1 MPATNKKVNSK
12 TNVKAKIKEP
22 ETAKMPVKERIPQA
36 NSIRRDPFIGK
47 KIGNCEVR
55 EKMNEG
61 GTAYIY
67 KAFNTSFKMHR
78 VLKILKPTL
87 TEEQDFHVFF
97 IQEAQL
103 TARLDHPNILRV
115 FDTGVVDGHFYIEM
129 EYIEGET
136 LRSLI
141 SKKSKLSERET
152 LHIASQ
158 LVKALKYAHNVKIK
172 TPSGKMINGIL
183 HRDIKPENIMITADN
198 VVKLM
203 DFGAAKALDLTSST
217 MQEMIVGTFHYMS
230 PEQID
235 GQPMDARSDFFSI
248 GIVMYELFTGQKPF
262 ASEKLSALIA
272 KIQASKYKPIKK
284 LRPSIS
290 PMTEE
295 LIDKLLSRKLSHRP
309 TSTKEI
315 DETIQIT
322 MQTLNAWAM
331 GKKARV
337 PFSIRQSYS
346 TIALMISCIALVISI
361 SSLVRRPGYL
371 KTNGASK
378 EVTETLLS
386 MLDKGREAEKK
397 ELWKEAIYFYELI
410 PSVENGGVAN
420 EYLEAQVRT
429 AYISFTHFNQ
439 YTKARAILEKLRNQ
453 YSDPAIDAYLG
464 QIYFRLA
471 LYNEARDRLDAA
483 VHSKKGSVIQQTDEV
498 KREML
503 YYYAKSIDHQYVY
516 VEQNPD
522 LLNDAILAW
531 ETYLSF
537 SKCKKNIGDKKC
549 TNAKNR
555 LKELARKKK
564 NL

>member
-1 MPATNKKVNSK
+1 MPVTNKKNKV
-12 TNVKAKIKEP
+12 KIKDPDTKKEP
-22 ETAKMPVKERIPQA
+22 RVETAQPTSPR
-36 NSIRRDPFIGK
+36 NDPFIGK

-67 KAFNTSFKMHR
+67 KAFNTSFKMFR

-136 LRSLI
+136 LRNLI
-141 SKKSKLSERET
+141 AKKCKLSERET

-183 HRDIKPENIMITADN
+183 HRDIKPENIMITDDDT
-198 VVKLM
+198 VKLM

-248 GIVMYELFTGQKPF
+248 GIVMYELFTGEKPF

-295 LIDKLLSRKLSHRP
+295 LIDKLLAKKPGHRP
-309 TSTKEI
+309 MTTKEI

-322 MQTLNAWAM
+322 LQTLNAWAV

-337 PFSIRQSYS
+337 PFSIRQSYP
-346 TIALMISCIALVISI
+346 TIALVISCVALLI
-361 SSLVRRPGYL
+361 SVSSFVRRPRYL
-371 KTNGASK
+371 KANGSSK
-378 EVTETLLS
+378 EVAEKLLS
-386 MLDKGREAEKK
+386 MLDKGREAERKG
-397 ELWKEAIYFYELI
+397 LWKEAIYFYELI
-410 PSVENGGVAN
+410 PSVEDGGVVN
-420 EYLEAQVRT
+420 EYLEAQIRT
-429 AYISFTHFNQ
+429 ADISFNHFNQ
-439 YTKARAILEKLRNQ
+439 YTKARAILEKLRMDF
-453 YSDPAIDAYLG
+453 SDPAIDAYLG
-464 QIYFRLA
+464 EIYFRQA

-483 VHSKKGSVIQQTDEV
+483 VNSKKGSVIQQTDEF

-503 YYYAKSIDHQYVY
+503 YYYAKSIDHQYIY
-516 VEQNPD
+516 VEKNPE
-522 LLNDAILAW
+522 LLNDAIMAW
-531 ETYLSF
+531 EKYIVS
-537 SKCKKNIGDKKC
+537 SKCKKDAGDKKC
-549 TNAKNR
+549 AYARNR
-555 LKELARKKK
+555 LKELGREKR
-564 NL
+564 NLQK

>member
-1 MPATNKKVNSK
+1 MLASDKKSNAKDKAKSKEPDTAKNKK
-12 TNVKAKIKEP
+12 KAEEP
-22 ETAKMPVKERIPQA
+22 QTVSVRH
-36 NSIRRDPFIGK
+36 DPFIGK

-55 EKMNEG
+55 EKINEG

-67 KAFNTSFKMHR
+67 KAFNTSFKMFR
-78 VLKILKPTL
+78 VLKILKPIL

-136 LRSLI
+136 LRTLI
-141 SKKSKLSERET
+141 SKKCKLSERET
-152 LHIASQ
+152 LKISSQ
-158 LVKALKYAHNVKIK
+158 LVKALKYAHNVKMK
-172 TPSGKMINGIL
+172 TPSGKVINGIL
-183 HRDIKPENIMITADN
+183 HRDIKPENIMITNDN

-235 GQPMDARSDFFSI
+235 GQAMDARSDFFSI

-284 LRPSIS
+284 LRPSIT

-295 LIDKLLSRKLSHRP
+295 IIDKLLSKKPSHRP
-309 TSTKEI
+309 MTTKEI
-315 DETIQIT
+315 DESLQMTI
-322 MQTLNAWAM
+322 QTLNAWTV

-337 PFSIRQSYS
+337 PFSIRKFYP
-346 TIALMISCIALVISI
+346 TLALIISCIALIISV
-361 SSLVRRPGYL
+361 SSLFRKPNYV
-371 KTNGASK
+371 KVNGVSGEATK
-378 EVTETLLS
+378 NLLS

-420 EYLEAQVRT
+420 EYLEAQIRT
-429 AYISFTHFNQ
+429 AYISFTKFNQ
-439 YTKARAILEKLRNQ
+439 YTKARAVLEQLRNN

-471 LYNEARDRLDAA
+471 LYNESKDRLDAA
-483 VHSKKGSVIQQTDEV
+483 VNSKKGSVIQQTDEF

-503 YYYAKSIDHQYVY
+503 YYYAKSIDQQYIY
-516 VEQNPD
+516 VDKNPD
-522 LLNDAILAW
+522 LLDDAILAW
-531 ETYLSF
+531 EKYLKF

-549 TNAKNR
+549 NFAKNR
-555 LKELARKKK
+555 LKELAREKKSIQK
-564 NL
+564 